1 MAPKSQHNPK
11 TDDLENGKKNT
22 ISIHTIPHLDHPLVI
37 PVALDVLMLRADGLP
52 AKRGLL
58 SRHEGHHGVALVAAE
73 PEELVLG

>member
-11 TDDLENGKKNT
+11 TDEEWKT
-22 ISIHTIPHLDHPLVI
+22 ESSISIHTIPHLDHPLVI